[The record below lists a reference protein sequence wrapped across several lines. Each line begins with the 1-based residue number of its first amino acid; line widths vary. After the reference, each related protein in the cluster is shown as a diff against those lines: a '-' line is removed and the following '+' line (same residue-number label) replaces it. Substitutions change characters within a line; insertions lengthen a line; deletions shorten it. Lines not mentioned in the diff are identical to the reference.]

1 MRLLVKKPYYLVR
14 LPPGRSSAGS
24 VCMLSAPV
32 CQVLLATK
40 PALTP
45 AKQQHPDDR
54 WYTGVSGLAEFF

>member
-1 MRLLVKKPYYLVR
+1 LQGNFLGLLAFGL
-14 LPPGRSSAGS
+14 
-24 VCMLSAPV
+24 CMLAAPLR
-32 CQVLLATK
+32 QVLLATK